1 MIVENNLDELSVF
14 VLLKVLVDFYCVIGD
29 YVKIDIYMVNYLVLV
44 KKLGRELIEFESK
57 LWLNYIGNL
66 VEDCR
71 KFIDK
76 VE

>member
-1 MIVENNLDELSVF
+1 
-14 VLLKVLVDFYCVIGD
+14 
-29 YVKIDIYMVNYLVLV
+29 MVNYLVLV

-76 VE
+76 VEQMLEIVKRIQNKKLEVDVYNYMGFYYCLF